1 MGFDLIKS
9 SDLRLVSCQ
18 FALFSKSSFPSL
30 VSLKQ
35 IRLFTGSKKFKAKSF
50 TNTKTRDKVTFFSVM
65 FALRRPVFSTRF
77 FSSVAKNM
85 EKHGVVPDVIDV
97 APETVVEVTYPSGAK
112 ADLGNKLTPRQVK
125 DVPTV
130 KWTVENNVLYTLCM
144 TDPDAPSR
152 EAPKFREWHH
162 WLVGNIPGHNVELGD
177 ILSAY
182 VGSGPPEGTGFH
194 RYVFLV
200 YKQNGKINFD
210 EKRLP
215 NNSGDGRGCFSIRKF
230 AEKYKLGQ
238 PVAGNLYQAEW
249 DDYVP
254 LLYKQL
260 GG

>member
-97 APETVVEVTYPSGAK
+97 APETVVEVIYETFYLLNT
-112 ADLGNKLTPRQVK
+112 DWMTLGN
-125 DVPTV
+125 
-130 KWTVENNVLYTLCM
+130 
-144 TDPDAPSR
+144 
-152 EAPKFREWHH
+152 
-162 WLVGNIPGHNVELGD
+162 
-177 ILSAY
+177 LS
-182 VGSGPPEGTGFH
+182 
-194 RYVFLV
+194 
-200 YKQNGKINFD
+200 
-210 EKRLP
+210 KR
-215 NNSGDGRGCFSIRKF
+215 GQGRPW
-230 AEKYKLGQ
+230 Q
-238 PVAGNLYQAEW
+238 
-249 DDYVP
+249 
-254 LLYKQL
+254 
-260 GG
+260 